1 MIRIPSLNNQDFMES
16 VRPGLFDRGSAVKV
30 ISDPPGLAPQ
40 PAMMMMVVY
49 HLIFHETPP

>member
-1 MIRIPSLNNQDFMES
+1 MES